1 MNRWMYLYITLLMQ
15 TNEWHNIFVYSCVG
29 SYKKQKPVACLYT
42 VVIKTPY
49 KHAEVIEHRAQS
61 SVASGSYYCHALK
74 RMDANSF

>member
-1 MNRWMYLYITLLMQ
+1 MQ

-29 SYKKQKPVACLYT
+29 SYKTKKPVACLYT

-49 KHAEVIEHRAQS
+49 KHAEVIEQSAQS

-74 RMDANSF
+74 TMDANSF